1 MAQNEARKIKKNN
14 NNIDGEGNN
23 DKMEIEFEINK
34 ELEC

>member
-1 MAQNEARKIKKNN
+1 MAQNEARKIKK
-14 NNIDGEGNN
+14 IIIAQSMEGNN